1 MPTARATHATSGP
14 VRGRAA
20 RGHPG
25 DDAIEWG
32 VPTLRPHSLA
42 FTLLLG
48 ALVTLAS
55 FATDMGLPVLAATA
69 RSLGVSPARAALSL
83 SVFIAGFAVGPL
95 VFGPLSDRYGR
106 RPILLG
112 GCAAFALF
120 GSLGAFAQSIQ
131 ALLLWRTLMGIGAGT
146 VQVLVLASVRDLF
159 TGREARTKQ
168 AYVNM
173 AGGIAPI
180 IAPTL
185 GIFVAGFGGWR
196 AIYGVLAGGG
206 IVLFMVATMRFGET
220 APRTRHALSLR
231 RTLGNYARVVRHPIS
246 FGNAL
251 VVALS
256 FGSLFAFVSG
266 SSLVL
271 IGILGA
277 SQRVYGLLFAVTSLG
292 LVTGAFTSA
301 RLTRRGVSHARL
313 IGIGVVTTAIL
324 TVILLVLAT
333 TTLLR
338 IGTFIPLVV
347 LANVATGLTRPNA
360 AQGALEPMPEIVGVA
375 SALLSGLQM
384 LVGAVASALAASL
397 YDGRTATAMTGTM
410 AVCSVSAAL
419 VYLLVVRRAE
429 RAGLAGREFRGP
441 VTHAA

>member
-1 MPTARATHATSGP
+1 MTS
-14 VRGRAA
+14 
-20 RGHPG
+20 
-25 DDAIEWG
+25 
-32 VPTLRPHSLA
+32 LRPHSVS

-55 FATDMGLPVLAATA
+55 FATDMGLPVLAETG
-69 RSLGVSPARAALSL
+69 RSLGVSAATAALSL

-95 VFGPLSDRYGR
+95 VFGPLSDRFGR

-112 GCAAFALF
+112 GCAAFAVF
-120 GSLGAFAQSIQ
+120 GALGAFARSIEM
-131 ALLLWRTLMGIGAGT
+131 LLLWRTLMGIGAGT
-146 VQVLVLASVRDLF
+146 VQVLVLATVRDLF

-173 AGGIAPI
+173 AGGVAPI

-196 AIYGVLAGGG
+196 AIYGVLAAGG
-206 IVLFMVATMRFGET
+206 VALFIAATVRLRET
-220 APRTRHALSLR
+220 APPSGHALTLR
-231 RTLGNYARVVRHPIS
+231 RTLASYARVIRHPIS

-271 IGILGA
+271 IGVMGA
-277 SQRVYGLLFAVTSLG
+277 SQRTYGFLFAFTSLG
-292 LVTGAFTSA
+292 LMTGAFTSA
-301 RLTRRGVSHARL
+301 RMTRRGVSAARL
-313 IGIGVVTTAIL
+313 ITVGLVVTSLVSIGLLLLSL
-324 TVILLVLAT
+324 TGW
-333 TTLLR
+333 LR
-338 IGTFIPLVV
+338 VSTFIPLVITG
-347 LANVATGLTRPNA
+347 NIATGMMRPNA

-384 LVGAVASALAASL
+384 LVGAVASATTAAL
-397 YDGRTATAMTGTM
+397 FDGRSGTAMTGTM
-410 AVCSVSAAL
+410 AICSVSAAI
-419 VYLLVVRRAE
+419 VYAAIVRRAE
-429 RAGLAGREFRGP
+429 LRAASHGQSAGR
-441 VTHAA
+441 VVLAA

>member
-1 MPTARATHATSGP
+1 MPS
-14 VRGRAA
+14 
-20 RGHPG
+20 
-25 DDAIEWG
+25 
-32 VPTLRPHSLA
+32 LRHHSVA

-69 RSLGVSPARAALSL
+69 QSLGVSPARAALSL

-95 VFGPLSDRYGR
+95 VFGPLSDRFGR

-146 VQVLVLASVRDLF
+146 VQVLVLATVRDLF

-173 AGGIAPI
+173 AGGVAPI

-196 AIYGVLAGGG
+196 AIYGVLAAGGMVLL
-206 IVLFMVATMRFGET
+206 IVAAVQLRET
-220 APRTRHALSLR
+220 APMTERVFSVR
-231 RTLGNYARVVRHPIS
+231 RTLTNYARVVRHPVS

-271 IGILGA
+271 IGVLGA
-277 SQRVYGLLFAVTSLG
+277 SQRLYGLLFAVTSLG

-313 IGIGVVTTAIL
+313 IGAGVTTTAAITL
-324 TVILLVLAT
+324 ILLALAA

-338 IGTFIPLVV
+338 VSTFIPLVV
-347 LANVATGLTRPNA
+347 LANIATGITRPNA

-375 SALLSGLQM
+375 SAFLSGLQM

-397 YDGRTATAMTGTM
+397 FDGRTAMAMTGTM
-410 AVCSVSAAL
+410 AACSVSAAL
-419 VYLLVVRRAE
+419 VYVLVVRRAE
-429 RAGLAGREFRGP
+429 RAAGTGLTMGTPITRVA
-441 VTHAA
+441 

>member
-1 MPTARATHATSGP
+1 M
-14 VRGRAA
+14 
-20 RGHPG
+20 
-25 DDAIEWG
+25 
-32 VPTLRPHSLA
+32 RPHSVF

-48 ALVTLAS
+48 ALVTLSS

-69 RSLGVSPARAALSL
+69 QSLGVSPARAALSL

-95 VFGPLSDRYGR
+95 VFGPLSDRFGR

-112 GCAAFALF
+112 GCAFFALF

-146 VQVLVLASVRDLF
+146 VQVLVLATVRDLF

-185 GIFVAGFGGWR
+185 GILVAGFGGWR
-196 AIYGVLAGGG
+196 AIYGVLAAGG
-206 IVLFMVATMRFGET
+206 IVLWVVATVCLRET
-220 APRTRHALSLR
+220 APVSAHALSVR
-231 RTLGNYARVVRHPIS
+231 RTLANYACVMRHPVS
-246 FGNAL
+246 VGNAL

-271 IGILGA
+271 IGVLGA

-313 IGIGVVTTAIL
+313 IGVGVATTAAI
-324 TVILLVLAT
+324 TVILLILSATAVLRLT
-333 TTLLR
+333 
-338 IGTFIPLVV
+338 TFIPLVV
-347 LANVATGLTRPNA
+347 LANIATGVTRPNA

-384 LVGAVASALAASL
+384 LVGAVASALAVSL
-397 YDGRTATAMTGTM
+397 FDGRTAIAMTATM

-429 RAGLAGREFRGP
+429 RAAITGGTMGSS
-441 VTHAA
+441 VTRAA

>member
-1 MPTARATHATSGP
+1 MQLAVP
-14 VRGRAA
+14 RGVEG
-20 RGHPG
+20 RGNPG
-25 DDAIEWG
+25 LDWVEWC
-32 VPTLRPHSLA
+32 VPSLRPHSVS

-69 RSLGVSPARAALSL
+69 QSLGVSPARAALSL

-95 VFGPLSDRYGR
+95 VFGPLSDRFGR

-112 GCAAFALF
+112 GCAAFAVF

-146 VQVLVLASVRDLF
+146 VQVLVLATVRDLF

-173 AGGIAPI
+173 AGGVAPI

-196 AIYGVLAGGG
+196 AIYGVLAAGG
-206 IVLFMVATMRFGET
+206 IVLLIVATVRLQET
-220 APRTRHALSLR
+220 APMAGHALSVR
-231 RTLGNYARVVRHPIS
+231 RTLANYARVVRHPVS

-271 IGILGA
+271 IGVFGA

-313 IGIGVVTTAIL
+313 IGVGVATTAVI
-324 TVILLVLAT
+324 TVILLALAAT
-333 TTLLR
+333 ALLR
-338 IGTFIPLVV
+338 IATFIPLIV

-384 LVGAVASALAASL
+384 LVGAAASALAASL
-397 YDGRTATAMTGTM
+397 FDGRTAMAMTGTM

-429 RAGLAGREFRGP
+429 RAVSASAAGGRS
-441 VTHAA
+441 VTRAA

>member
-1 MPTARATHATSGP
+1 M
-14 VRGRAA
+14 
-20 RGHPG
+20 
-25 DDAIEWG
+25 
-32 VPTLRPHSLA
+32 
-42 FTLLLG
+42 LG

-69 RSLGVSPARAALSL
+69 QSLGVSPAKAALSL

-95 VFGPLSDRYGR
+95 VFGPLSDRFGR

-146 VQVLVLASVRDLF
+146 VQVLVLATVRDLF

-185 GIFVAGFGGWR
+185 GILVAGFGGWR
-196 AIYGVLAGGG
+196 AIYGVLAAGG
-206 IVLFMVATMRFGET
+206 IVLWIVATVCLRET
-220 APRTRHALSLR
+220 APVSAHALSVR
-231 RTLGNYARVVRHPIS
+231 RTLANYARVMRHPVS
-246 FGNAL
+246 VGNAL

-271 IGILGA
+271 IGVLGA

-313 IGIGVVTTAIL
+313 IGVGVATTAAI
-324 TVILLVLAT
+324 TVILLILSATAVLRLT
-333 TTLLR
+333 
-338 IGTFIPLVV
+338 TFIPLVV
-347 LANVATGLTRPNA
+347 LANIATGVTRPNA

-384 LVGAVASALAASL
+384 LVGAVASALAVSL
-397 YDGRTATAMTGTM
+397 FDGRTAIAMTATM

-429 RAGLAGREFRGP
+429 RAAIAGGTMGGS
-441 VTHAA
+441 VTRAA

>member
-1 MPTARATHATSGP
+1 M
-14 VRGRAA
+14 
-20 RGHPG
+20 
-25 DDAIEWG
+25 
-32 VPTLRPHSLA
+32 
-42 FTLLLG
+42 
-48 ALVTLAS
+48 TLAS

-69 RSLGVSPARAALSL
+69 QSLGVTPARAALSL

-95 VFGPLSDRYGR
+95 VFGPLSDRFGR

-112 GCAAFALF
+112 GCAAFAVF
-120 GSLGAFAQSIQ
+120 GLLGAFARSIQ
-131 ALLLWRTLMGIGAGT
+131 TLLVWRTLMGIGAGT
-146 VQVLVLASVRDLF
+146 VQVLVLATVRDLF

-173 AGGIAPI
+173 AGGVAPI

-196 AIYGVLAGGG
+196 AIYGVLAAGG
-206 IVLFMVATMRFGET
+206 IVLLIVATARLRET
-220 APRTRHALSLR
+220 APLTGHTLSVR
-231 RTLGNYARVVRHPIS
+231 RTLANYARVVRHPVS

-251 VVALS
+251 VMALS

-271 IGILGA
+271 IGVLGA
-277 SQRVYGLLFAVTSLG
+277 SQRVYGLLFAITSLG

-313 IGIGVVTTAIL
+313 IGVGVSTTAII
-324 TVILLVLAT
+324 TVILLALAASS
-333 TTLLR
+333 LLR
-338 IGTFIPLVV
+338 IATFIPLIV

-384 LVGAVASALAASL
+384 LVGAAASALAASL
-397 YDGRTATAMTGTM
+397 FDGRTAMAMTGTM
-410 AVCSVSAAL
+410 AACSIAAAL

-429 RAGLAGREFRGP
+429 RAARSGPSAGRFATR
-441 VTHAA
+441 AA

>member
-1 MPTARATHATSGP
+1 MQLAVPSGRAT
-14 VRGRAA
+14 RGNC
-20 RGHPG
+20 G
-25 DDAIEWG
+25 DDAVEWG
-32 VPTLRPHSLA
+32 VRTLRPHSLA

-95 VFGPLSDRYGR
+95 VFGPLSDRFGR

-206 IVLFMVATMRFGET
+206 IVLFIVATVRFGET
-220 APRTRHALSLR
+220 APMTRHALSLR

-313 IGIGVVTTAIL
+313 IGIGVVTTAII
-324 TVILLVLAT
+324 TVILLVLAIT
-333 TTLLR
+333 SLLR
-338 IGTFIPLVV
+338 IYTFIPLVV

-397 YDGRTATAMTGTM
+397 FDGRTATAMTGTM

-429 RAGLAGREFRGP
+429 RASLAGREVRGA

>member
-1 MPTARATHATSGP
+1 MQLAVPRSVDG
-14 VRGRAA
+14 RGN
-20 RGHPG
+20 RGA
-25 DDAIEWG
+25 DWVEWC
-32 VPTLRPHSLA
+32 VPPLRPHSVS

-55 FATDMGLPVLAATA
+55 FATDMGLPVLADTA
-69 RSLGVSPARAALSL
+69 QSLGVSPARAALSL

-95 VFGPLSDRYGR
+95 VFGPLSDRFGR

-112 GCAAFALF
+112 GCAAFAVF

-131 ALLLWRTLMGIGAGT
+131 TLLLWRTLMGIGAGT
-146 VQVLVLASVRDLF
+146 VQVLVLATVRDLF

-168 AYVNM
+168 AYVSM

-196 AIYGVLAGGG
+196 AIYGVLAAGG
-206 IVLFMVATMRFGET
+206 IVLLIVATVQLRET
-220 APRTRHALSLR
+220 APMTGHALSMR
-231 RTLGNYARVVRHPIS
+231 RTLANYARVVRHPVS

-271 IGILGA
+271 IGVLGA

-313 IGIGVVTTAIL
+313 IGVGVATTAVTTL
-324 TVILLVLAT
+324 ILLALAAT
-333 TTLLR
+333 ASLR
-338 IGTFIPLVV
+338 IATFIPLIV
-347 LANVATGLTRPNA
+347 LANVATGMTRPNA

-384 LVGAVASALAASL
+384 LVGAAASALAASL
-397 YDGRTATAMTGTM
+397 FDGRTAIAMTGTM

-419 VYLLVVRRAE
+419 VYMLIVRRAE
-429 RAGLAGREFRGP
+429 RAANAGPSAGSS
-441 VTHAA
+441 AARAA

>member
-1 MPTARATHATSGP
+1 MTS
-14 VRGRAA
+14 
-20 RGHPG
+20 
-25 DDAIEWG
+25 
-32 VPTLRPHSLA
+32 LRPHSVS

-48 ALVTLAS
+48 SLVTLAS

-69 RSLGVSPARAALSL
+69 ESLGVSPSRAALSL

-95 VFGPLSDRYGR
+95 VFGPLSDRLGR

-131 ALLLWRTLMGIGAGT
+131 ALLIWRTLMGIGAGT
-146 VQVLVLASVRDLF
+146 VQVLVLATVRDLF
-159 TGREARTKQ
+159 SGREARTKQ

-173 AGGIAPI
+173 AGGIAPV

-196 AIYGVLAGGG
+196 AIYAVLAAGGV
-206 IVLFMVATMRFGET
+206 ILLVVATIRLEET
-220 APRTRHALSLR
+220 APLSGQAFTLR
-231 RTLGNYARVVRHPIS
+231 RTLANYARVVRHPIS

-271 IGILGA
+271 IGVLGA

-292 LVTGAFTSA
+292 LMTGAFTSA

-313 IGIGVVTTAIL
+313 ISTGVVTTASI
-324 TVILLVLAT
+324 TLVLLLLAAT
-333 TTLLR
+333 SWLR
-338 IGTFIPLVV
+338 ISTFIPLVV
-347 LANVATGLTRPNA
+347 IANIATGMTRPNA

-384 LVGAVASALAASL
+384 LIGATSSALAASL
-397 YDGRTATAMTGTM
+397 FDGHTAIAMTGTM

-429 RAGLAGREFRGP
+429 RSTMVGTAESS
-441 VTHAA
+441 VTRAA

>member
-1 MPTARATHATSGP
+1 M
-14 VRGRAA
+14 
-20 RGHPG
+20 
-25 DDAIEWG
+25 
-32 VPTLRPHSLA
+32 RPHSVS

-69 RSLGVSPARAALSL
+69 QSLGVSPARAALSL
-83 SVFIAGFAVGPL
+83 SVFIGGFAVGPL
-95 VFGPLSDRYGR
+95 VFGPFSDRFGR

-146 VQVLVLASVRDLF
+146 VQVLVLATVRDLF

-196 AIYGVLAGGG
+196 AIYGVLAAGG
-206 IVLFMVATMRFGET
+206 IVLFIAATARFGET
-220 APRTRHALSLR
+220 APMTERALSVR
-231 RTLGNYARVVRHPIS
+231 RTLANYARVVRHPVS

-271 IGILGA
+271 IGIMGA
-277 SQRVYGLLFAVTSLG
+277 SQRVYGLLFAVSSLG

-301 RLTRRGVSHARL
+301 RLTRRGVPHARL
-313 IGIGVVTTAIL
+313 IGVGVVTTATI
-324 TVILLVLAT
+324 TIILLALAAT
-333 TTLLR
+333 SLLR
-338 IGTFIPLVV
+338 IASFIPLIV
-347 LANVATGLTRPNA
+347 LANVATGVTRPNA

-375 SALLSGLQM
+375 SALLSGMQM

-397 YDGRTATAMTGTM
+397 FDGRTAMAMTGTM

-429 RAGLAGREFRGP
+429 RSATAGVTMGGP

>member
-1 MPTARATHATSGP
+1 MT
-14 VRGRAA
+14 
-20 RGHPG
+20 
-25 DDAIEWG
+25 
-32 VPTLRPHSLA
+32 TLRPHSVS

-69 RSLGVSPARAALSL
+69 QSLGVSPARAALSL

-95 VFGPLSDRYGR
+95 VFGPLSDRFGR

-146 VQVLVLASVRDLF
+146 VQVLVLATVRDLF

-173 AGGIAPI
+173 AGGVAPI

-196 AIYGVLAGGG
+196 AIYGVLAAGG
-206 IVLFMVATMRFGET
+206 IVLWILATVRLRET
-220 APRTRHALSLR
+220 APVSGHALSVR
-231 RTLGNYARVVRHPIS
+231 RTLANYARVVRHPVS

-271 IGILGA
+271 IGVLGA

-313 IGIGVVTTAIL
+313 IGVGVATTAAI
-324 TVILLVLAT
+324 TVILLILSAT
-333 TTLLR
+333 AALR
-338 IGTFIPLVV
+338 ITTFIPLVV
-347 LANVATGLTRPNA
+347 LANIASGVTRPNA

-397 YDGRTATAMTGTM
+397 FDGRTAIAMSATM

-429 RAGLAGREFRGP
+429 RAAIGGGTMGGP
-441 VTHAA
+441 VTRAA

>member
-1 MPTARATHATSGP
+1 
-14 VRGRAA
+14 
-20 RGHPG
+20 
-25 DDAIEWG
+25 
-32 VPTLRPHSLA
+32 VPILRPHSVF

-69 RSLGVSPARAALSL
+69 QSLGVSPAKAALSL

-95 VFGPLSDRYGR
+95 VFGPLSDRFGR

-146 VQVLVLASVRDLF
+146 VQVLVLATVRDLF

-185 GIFVAGFGGWR
+185 GILVAGFGGWR
-196 AIYGVLAGGG
+196 AIYGVLAAGG
-206 IVLFMVATMRFGET
+206 IVLWIVATVCLRET
-220 APRTRHALSLR
+220 APVSAHALSVR
-231 RTLGNYARVVRHPIS
+231 RTLANYARVLRHPVS

-271 IGILGA
+271 IGVLGA

-313 IGIGVVTTAIL
+313 IGVGVATTAAI
-324 TVILLVLAT
+324 TVILLILSAT
-333 TTLLR
+333 AVLR
-338 IGTFIPLVV
+338 ITTFIPLVV
-347 LANVATGLTRPNA
+347 LANIATGVTRPNA

-384 LVGAVASALAASL
+384 LVGAVASALAVSL
-397 YDGRTATAMTGTM
+397 FDGRTAIAMTATM

-429 RAGLAGREFRGP
+429 RAAIAGGTMGGS
-441 VTHAA
+441 VTRAA

>member
-1 MPTARATHATSGP
+1 M
-14 VRGRAA
+14 
-20 RGHPG
+20 
-25 DDAIEWG
+25 
-32 VPTLRPHSLA
+32 PTLRPHSVS

-69 RSLGVSPARAALSL
+69 QSLGVSPARAALSL

-95 VFGPLSDRYGR
+95 VFGPLSDHFGR

-146 VQVLVLASVRDLF
+146 VQVLVLATVRDLF

-196 AIYGVLAGGG
+196 AIYGVLAAGG
-206 IVLFMVATMRFGET
+206 IVLWVVATVRLRET
-220 APRTRHALSLR
+220 APVSGHALSVR
-231 RTLGNYARVVRHPIS
+231 RTLANYARVLRHPVS

-271 IGILGA
+271 IGVLGA

-313 IGIGVVTTAIL
+313 IGVGVATTAAITVLLLIL
-324 TVILLVLAT
+324 SAT
-333 TTLLR
+333 AVLR
-338 IGTFIPLVV
+338 ITTFIPLVV
-347 LANVATGLTRPNA
+347 LANIATGVTRPNA

-397 YDGRTATAMTGTM
+397 FDGRTAIAMTATM

-429 RAGLAGREFRGP
+429 RAAIASGTMGSP
-441 VTHAA
+441 VTRAA

>member
-1 MPTARATHATSGP
+1 M
-14 VRGRAA
+14 
-20 RGHPG
+20 
-25 DDAIEWG
+25 
-32 VPTLRPHSLA
+32 RPHSVS

-69 RSLGVSPARAALSL
+69 QSLGVSPARAALSL
-83 SVFIAGFAVGPL
+83 SVFIGGFAVGPL
-95 VFGPLSDRYGR
+95 VFGPLSDRFGR

-146 VQVLVLASVRDLF
+146 VQVLVLATVRDLF

-196 AIYGVLAGGG
+196 AIYGVLAAGG
-206 IVLFMVATMRFGET
+206 IVLFIAATVRFGET
-220 APRTRHALSLR
+220 APMTAQVLSVR
-231 RTLGNYARVVRHPIS
+231 RTLANYARVVRHPVS

-271 IGILGA
+271 IGIMGA
-277 SQRVYGLLFAVTSLG
+277 SQRVYGLLFAVSSLG

-301 RLTRRGVSHARL
+301 RLTRRGVPHARL
-313 IGIGVVTTAIL
+313 IGVGVVTTATI
-324 TVILLVLAT
+324 TIVLLALAAT
-333 TTLLR
+333 ALLR
-338 IGTFIPLVV
+338 IATFIPLVV
-347 LANVATGLTRPNA
+347 LANVATGVTRPNA

-375 SALLSGLQM
+375 SALLSGMQM

-397 YDGRTATAMTGTM
+397 FDGRTAMAMTGTM

-429 RAGLAGREFRGP
+429 RSATAGVTMGGP

>member
-1 MPTARATHATSGP
+1 MP
-14 VRGRAA
+14 
-20 RGHPG
+20 
-25 DDAIEWG
+25 I
-32 VPTLRPHSLA
+32 LRPHSVF
-42 FTLLLG
+42 FTLMLG

-69 RSLGVSPARAALSL
+69 QSLGVSPAKAALSL

-95 VFGPLSDRYGR
+95 VFGPLSDRFGR

-146 VQVLVLASVRDLF
+146 VQVLVLATVRDLF

-185 GIFVAGFGGWR
+185 GILVAGFGGWR
-196 AIYGVLAGGG
+196 AIYGVLAAGG
-206 IVLFMVATMRFGET
+206 IVLWIVATVCLRET
-220 APRTRHALSLR
+220 APVSAHALSVR
-231 RTLGNYARVVRHPIS
+231 RTLGNYARVLRHPVS
-246 FGNAL
+246 VGNAL

-271 IGILGA
+271 IGVLGA

-313 IGIGVVTTAIL
+313 IGVGVATTAAI
-324 TVILLVLAT
+324 TVILLILSATAVLRLT
-333 TTLLR
+333 
-338 IGTFIPLVV
+338 TFIPLVV
-347 LANVATGLTRPNA
+347 LANIATGVTRPNA

-384 LVGAVASALAASL
+384 LVGAVASALAVSL
-397 YDGRTATAMTGTM
+397 FDGRTAIAMTATM

-429 RAGLAGREFRGP
+429 RAAIAGGTMGGS
-441 VTHAA
+441 VTRAA

>member
-1 MPTARATHATSGP
+1 M
-14 VRGRAA
+14 
-20 RGHPG
+20 
-25 DDAIEWG
+25 
-32 VPTLRPHSLA
+32 PTLRPHSVS

-69 RSLGVSPARAALSL
+69 QSLGVSPAKAALSL

-95 VFGPLSDRYGR
+95 VFGPLSDRFGR

-146 VQVLVLASVRDLF
+146 VQVLVLATVRDLF

-196 AIYGVLAGGG
+196 AIYGVLAAGG
-206 IVLFMVATMRFGET
+206 IVLLVVATVRLRET
-220 APRTRHALSLR
+220 APVSGHALSVR
-231 RTLGNYARVVRHPIS
+231 RTLANYARVLRHPVS

-271 IGILGA
+271 IGVLGA

-292 LVTGAFTSA
+292 LVTGAFASA
-301 RLTRRGVSHARL
+301 RFTRRGVSHARL
-313 IGIGVVTTAIL
+313 IGVGVATTAAI
-324 TVILLVLAT
+324 TVILLILSAT
-333 TTLLR
+333 AVLR
-338 IGTFIPLVV
+338 ITTFIPLVV
-347 LANVATGLTRPNA
+347 LANIATGVTRPNA

-384 LVGAVASALAASL
+384 LVGAVASALAVSL
-397 YDGRTATAMTGTM
+397 FDGRTAIAMTATM

-429 RAGLAGREFRGP
+429 RAAIAGGTMGSP
-441 VTHAA
+441 VTRAA

>member
-1 MPTARATHATSGP
+1 
-14 VRGRAA
+14 
-20 RGHPG
+20 
-25 DDAIEWG
+25 
-32 VPTLRPHSLA
+32 
-42 FTLLLG
+42 
-48 ALVTLAS
+48 
-55 FATDMGLPVLAATA
+55 
-69 RSLGVSPARAALSL
+69 
-83 SVFIAGFAVGPL
+83 
-95 VFGPLSDRYGR
+95 
-106 RPILLG
+106 
-112 GCAAFALF
+112 
-120 GSLGAFAQSIQ
+120 
-131 ALLLWRTLMGIGAGT
+131 
-146 VQVLVLASVRDLF
+146 VQVLVLATVRDLF

-196 AIYGVLAGGG
+196 AIYGVLAAGGV
-206 IVLFMVATMRFGET
+206 VLLIVATVRLRET
-220 APRTRHALSLR
+220 APMTGHALSVR
-231 RTLGNYARVVRHPIS
+231 RTLANYARVVRHPVS

-271 IGILGA
+271 IGVLGA
-277 SQRVYGLLFAVTSLG
+277 SQRVFGLLFAVTSLG
-292 LVTGAFTSA
+292 LVAGAFTSA

-313 IGIGVVTTAIL
+313 IGVGVSTTALI
-324 TVILLVLAT
+324 TVILLALAAT
-333 TTLLR
+333 ALLR
-338 IGTFIPLVV
+338 IATFIPLIV

-384 LVGAVASALAASL
+384 LVGAAASALAASL
-397 YDGRTATAMTGTM
+397 FDGRTATAMTGTM

-429 RAGLAGREFRGP
+429 RAVSASAARGRSATRAE
-441 VTHAA
+441 